1 MEIAKNLITK
11 GAGVENRPLNKN
23 SDTKGVGSL
32 FKNRASHP
40 AQTPSEEVAQK
51 SLQDLD
57 KLVNRL
63 LNELK
68 SSPSEAKLA
77 EITNQAKSLQV
88 SPNLAKD
95 LKNLIN
101 LVRQNPELK
110 ELAEKL
116 KAFLKPISDL
126 KASALN
132 EQIKSSGIML
142 EANLKDLLVNKNTLP
157 SSINRLLSDIKNLSN
172 PKLLNE
178 ILTLAKD
185 DTLSTNASFEKLSQ
199 ILNSAK
205 ASSKEI
211 LNSSNIKSLLTQSS
225 KLENMAKFLDKQA
238 NFMSEKGLSL
248 SEESVKTKL
257 SKISEILISIKEKIP
272 NIASEKLAQ
281 SKIYSSNLKE
291 LAGAINELEK
301 SVENSLKQSSLI
313 NSFGEQI
320 LSRSNASENLSLQD
334 MLKTVAK
341 KLNQALMLAD
351 KMGFDAK
358 NSLDEIS
365 NLSKQQNLAQKDIE
379 LIKPKIAEDAIK
391 TLQNDVK
398 STLLN
403 IQNKSESGTQ
413 INQLSSK
420 LLAQI
425 EINQLVSSVAGGLQT
440 YLPYVW
446 EGVDGGNISFKRGKK
461 QKHYAQIDLN
471 FQKFGAINIM
481 LALSENRYLDISI
494 ATQKEEFKELIL
506 SGAKELKK
514 AVSEQGLIVSNFS
527 LKTMPKLS
535 LKSVYSGFGG
545 LDMGFDKKI

>member
-32 FKNRASHP
+32 FKNQPSP
-40 AQTPSEEVAQK
+40 FAQTQSQEATQK
-51 SLQDLD
+51 SLQDID
-57 KLVNRL
+57 RLVNRL

-77 EITNQAKSLQV
+77 EIANQAKGLQV
-88 SPNLAKD
+88 SPNLAKE

-101 LVRQNPELK
+101 LAKQNPELK

-116 KAFLKPISDL
+116 KEFLKPIGEL
-126 KASALN
+126 KAAFFN
-132 EQIKSSGIML
+132 EQIKSSGLML
-142 EANLKDLLVNKNTLP
+142 EANLKDLLLNKNTLP
-157 SSINRLLSDIKNLSN
+157 SSINKLLGDIKNLSN

-205 ASSKEI
+205 AANKEI
-211 LNSSNIKSLLTQSS
+211 LNSSSIKSLLTQSS

-238 NFMSEKGLSL
+238 NFMSEKGLAL
-248 SEESVKTKL
+248 NEGGVKNRL
-257 SKISEILISIKEKIP
+257 LKISEVLINLKEKLP
-272 NIASEKLAQ
+272 NIAGEKPLQ
-281 SKIYSSNLKE
+281 SKIHSLNLKE
-291 LAGAINELEK
+291 LASAINELEK
-301 SVENSLKQSSLI
+301 SVEKILNQPNSI
-313 NSFGEQI
+313 NAFGERI
-320 LSRSNASENLSLQD
+320 LNRLNASENLSLQD
-334 MLKTVAK
+334 MLKSVAK

-351 KMGFDAK
+351 KMGFEAK
-358 NSLDEIS
+358 VNLDEIS
-365 NLSKQQNLAQKDIE
+365 NLSKQQNLAQKDME
-379 LIKPKIAEDAIK
+379 LVKPKIAEEAIK
-391 TLQNDVK
+391 TIQNDVK
-398 STLLN
+398 SALLN
-403 IQNKSESGTQ
+403 IQNKSEPNSQ

-446 EGVDGGNISFKRGKK
+446 DGVEGGNISFKRGKK

-471 FQKFGAINIM
+471 FQKLGAINIM
-481 LALSENRYLDISI
+481 IALSEDRYLDISI

-514 AVSEQGLIVSNFS
+514 AVSDQGLIVSNFI

-535 LKSVYSGFGG
+535 LNSLYGGFNG